1 MTRTVAALYDSRDEA
16 ERVRS
21 RLVSALS
28 VKSPPRIIGKDTV
41 GAIDGMKFAPKD
53 AQSYRDGLRSGAY
66 LLVAQVP
73 GTSSAKQIVELLE
86 VPDIDRSDVSIDPPG
101 AAGVGRGV
109 EVSIPDEGQARQSRA
124 APPAPEPSQRTII
137 QAQPQPQ
144 AQPLQPPHRQPQAQA
159 RTQPQAQARTQPQQ
173 DQIPARPRADVARAM
188 PETAAEARQ
197 TPTPLVSE
205 EARIP
210 LVEEELRVGKREV
223 TRGGARVRAF
233 TRDEPAEEQVTL
245 QDELIEVD
253 SRPSERRLSDSEIE
267 AGGLFKD
274 RVFEIAEMREEPV
287 VTKISVVREEVIVR
301 KRIQERVETIR
312 DTVRHTEVEVEDLS
326 DSAPREQP
334 PGPRFRT

>member
-53 AQSYRDGLRSGAY
+53 AQSYRDGLRNGAY

-101 AAGVGRGV
+101 AAAAGRGV
-109 EVSIPDEGQARQSRA
+109 EVSIPGEGQARQSRA
-124 APPAPEPSQRTII
+124 APPAPEPPQRTII

-144 AQPLQPPHRQPQAQA
+144 AQPLQAPQRQPQ
-159 RTQPQAQARTQPQQ
+159 PQARTQPQQ
-173 DQIPARPRADVARAM
+173 DQIPARPRADVTRAM
-188 PETAAEARQ
+188 PETAAQARQ
-197 TPTPLVSE
+197 APTAPVSE